1 MKINLH
7 LSPSPPLGVRRKRQ
21 TSSTIMRHRIFIAI
35 NLPED
40 IKKQLSIYQ
49 SKWPEL
55 PCRWTRKENLHITLV
70 FLGYVKDEELPE
82 ILKAVKET
90 ASRNQPFKLTLK
102 RITYGPSEKPPRP
115 PKFLDKISYDEPR
128 AQVQKFRRARMV
140 WAEGEKS
147 QELGNLQ
154 IGLEKAVLE
163 SFTSYPRLNFKET
176 LAGGSGRPYAPHINL
191 GRLKIWEFKAIEPEE
206 RPEIEESISLSF
218 EVNSIEIMESR
229 LKPKGPDYFVLE
241 SLLLGVEEDKLSSSP
256 FAAARVKK

>member
-1 MKINLH
+1 M
-7 LSPSPPLGVRRKRQ
+7 S
-21 TSSTIMRHRIFIAI
+21 HRIFIAI

-40 IKKQLSIYQ
+40 IKKQLSLYQ
-49 SKWPEL
+49 AKWPEL
-55 PCRWTRKENLHITLV
+55 PCRRTRKENLHITLV
-70 FLGYVKDEELPE
+70 FLGYVKHEELPE
-82 ILKAVKET
+82 ILKT
-90 ASRNQPFKLTLK
+90 ANTAATRNKPFLINLNK
-102 RITYGPSEKPPRP
+102 ICYGPTDKKPP
-115 PKFLDKISYDEPR
+115 
-128 AQVQKFRRARMV
+128 RMV

-163 SFTSYPRLNFKET
+163 SFTAYPRLNFKET
-176 LAGGSGRPYAPHINL
+176 LAAGSGRPYAPHINL

-256 FAAARVKK
+256 FAVARVKK